1 MRITCPQCQ
10 AGYEVDPEKIPSSG
24 LRVRCPQCER
34 VFSVKVAQAA
44 STTMSGQPPV
54 SGPVPTMVGAP
65 RPPAPAG
72 MTMVGMAPPQPPAA
86 ATDPDAPV
94 PLPGRAA
101 PPAPPE
107 PLREEEFFPPSGTPE
122 RAPEPAEPVVAEP
135 PEHFTS
141 PTGAIPL
148 PAPPGGGTSPHWPP
162 PEDPE
167 VLAATLAPEPAP
179 PDEPFEPIQDLVP
192 DEPDVMDALVE
203 PAPDVEDAV
212 PAEEPPPEPLT
223 FGEVPL
229 DHEAAPDPF
238 AAAVPREPAPADRP
252 DEELEMLFTAGG
264 ESAPPPPPPRKALP
278 AGFRIRRPS
287 GRVFGPFSENEIVEM
302 LGKGELNGNED
313 VAPGDGDDWI
323 AIGVAGP
330 FEAAV
335 KRMNEAPL
343 VPASPA
349 PTAAGSVPAPFQP
362 RMQGGFRE
370 KAVSLPMSRKR
381 MVGLGAVAGAVLL
394 VAGVGVAGSLT
405 RHGPFF
411 WKVFRSKSDPAVAK
425 LAAEG
430 RQALAL
436 DAYPSDQKALQL
448 AQQGLGIRGDDPQG
462 VRLLAGASA
471 ALAARGAD
479 GQVARARQL
488 AAALATETPSSPD
501 ALEARLAVTLAS
513 GEDPAQAAAAL
524 EKVLP
529 AQPDP
534 QTLFLLARAALTR
547 GDTARAASLL
557 DRLDAASPGSI
568 RSARLR
574 AAVAVR
580 KGDDAAAAAL
590 LEAALAK
597 DPGNAAAA
605 LDRAALLEKA
615 GDPGAEPILRGLL
628 EKERIDRLGPAERA
642 RARVLL
648 AGALARRGDGAGA
661 EAELAQAA
669 QDWAGATDARV
680 ALGRALL
687 RRGEPALAMAALEA
701 IPAASRTAAASAML
715 ARAQFAAG
723 KGAEATA
730 TLDAALA
737 RAPDDPG
744 LLLVKGATEIRAGR
758 TAEARKAFER
768 AAAKDPAGWEAPLAL
783 ARLAAADGNLEGAET
798 LLRTA
803 AEKGPAEPE
812 VLAAQGALAFV
823 RGDGSAAEA
832 FYGKALAADP
842 RNAPALSG
850 MARLAM
856 ARGDLAG
863 ARAFAEKAVAS
874 DPGSAEA
881 QLALG
886 WALWRAGEPEPARK
900 ALETALALDPRAA
913 LARVR
918 LGALLL
924 EQKKSDEAMK
934 QLDHATNLDAN
945 LAEAQF
951 WLGKALLA
959 KGETSSALDRLR
971 KATQLAPGEAAYQVQ
986 LGEALERSVQL
997 PDAATA
1003 YRAAIAAAPRA
1014 PEGYEHLGRLFAL
1027 QGDCKQAMP
1036 QFQKALEAA
1045 PTRESAR
1052 IELAGCQAK
1061 TGRADGGGGQ
1071 LPEGAQGG
1079 SLARRGLLP
1088 HCTDGERGPG
1098 AQGGGALVRE
1108 GCDGRAPEPHAAPV
1122 PRVLEQGART
1132 EGAGHPGVPQV
1143 PGRAS
1148 RRRRQEGRRAGDRGP
1163 GRETVDPLRC
1173 VTHMGRII
1181 LASAATRLGVDLA
1194 CQMEVS

>member
-10 AGYEVDPEKIPSSG
+10 AGYDVDPEKIPPSG

-44 STTMSGQPPV
+44 PTTLSGQPPV

-72 MTMVGMAPPQPPAA
+72 MTMVGMARPQPPAA
-86 ATDPDAPV
+86 ATDPDDPV
-94 PLPGRAA
+94 PLPGRA
-101 PPAPPE
+101 PPLEPE
-107 PLREEEFFPPSGTPE
+107 PPRDEEFFPPPGTAE
-122 RAPEPAEPVVAEP
+122 LAPEPAEAVVVAP
-135 PEHFTS
+135 PETFTS

-148 PAPPGGGTSPHWPP
+148 PAPPGGGTSPPWPP
-162 PEDPE
+162 PEDPG
-167 VLAATLAPEPAP
+167 AAADTLAPEPAP
-179 PDEPFEPIQDLVP
+179 EDEPFEPIQDLVP
-192 DEPDVMDALVE
+192 DEPEVMDVMDAAVE
-203 PAPDVEDAV
+203 PAPDAGDGLA
-212 PAEEPPPEPLT
+212 AEEPPPEPMS

-229 DHEAAPDPF
+229 DHGAAPDPF
-238 AAAVPREPAPADRP
+238 AAAAARAPAPASPP

-264 ESAPPPPPPRKALP
+264 GSPPPPSPPPPRRTEA

-313 VAPGDGDDWI
+313 VAPGDGEDWI
-323 AIGVAGP
+323 AIGAAGP

-343 VPASPA
+343 VPAAPGPA
-349 PTAAGSVPAPFQP
+349 APGSIPAPFQP

-370 KAVSLPMSRKR
+370 KAASFTLSPRRK
-381 MVGLGAVAGAVLL
+381 VVLGAVAGAVLL

-411 WKVFRSKSDPAVAK
+411 WKILRSRSDPAVAK

-436 DAYPSDQKALQL
+436 DAFPSDQKALQL
-448 AQQGLGIRGDDPQG
+448 ALQGLGIRGDDPQG

-471 ALAARGAD
+471 ALAGRGAD
-479 GQVARARQL
+479 GQLARARQSATAL
-488 AAALATETPSSPD
+488 AAETPDSPD
-501 ALEARLAVTLAS
+501 AREALLGVALAS
-513 GEDPAQAAAAL
+513 GEDPGPAAAAL

-534 QTLFLLARAALTR
+534 QTLFLLARAAFTR

-557 DRLDAASPGSI
+557 DRLDAALPGSI

-574 AAVAVR
+574 AAIALK
-580 KGDDAAAAAL
+580 KGDDAGARAV

-605 LDRAALLEKA
+605 LDRGALLEKA
-615 GDPGAEPILRGLL
+615 GDPGAEPVLKGLL
-628 EKERIDRLGPAERA
+628 EKDRIDRLGPAERS

-648 AGALARRGDGAGA
+648 AGALARRGDDAGA
-661 EAELAQAA
+661 EAELALAA
-669 QDWAGATDARV
+669 QDWAGATDARI
-680 ALGRALL
+680 ALGRLL
-687 RRGEPALAMAALEA
+687 LQRGEPGLAAAALAD
-701 IPAASRTAAASAML
+701 IPAPGRTAAVSAML
-715 ARAQFAAG
+715 ARAQLASG
-723 KGAEATA
+723 KGAEAAA
-730 TLDAALA
+730 TVDAAQA
-737 RAPDDPG
+737 RFPDDPG
-744 LLLVKGATEIRAGR
+744 LLLVKGLMDIRAGR
-758 TAEARKAFER
+758 TAEARKAFEK
-768 AAAKDPAGWEAPLAL
+768 AAAKDPAGWQAPLAL
-783 ARLAAADGNLEGAET
+783 ARLAAAEGNLEGAEAQ
-798 LLRTA
+798 LKIA
-803 AEKGPAEPE
+803 VEKGPAEAE
-812 VLAAQGALAFV
+812 VLAAQGALAFL
-823 RGDGSAAEA
+823 RGDASGAEA

-842 RNAPALSG
+842 RSAPALSG

-863 ARAFAEKAVAS
+863 GRAYAEKAVAA

-881 QLALG
+881 QLVLG

-900 ALETALALDPRAA
+900 ALETALALDPRGA

-924 EQKKSDEAMK
+924 EQKKADEAMQ
-934 QLDHATNLDAN
+934 QLDHATNLDAS

-959 KGETSSALDRLR
+959 KGETSNAIDRLR
-971 KATQLAPGEAAYQVQ
+971 RATQLAPGEASYQIQ
-986 LGEALERSVQL
+986 LGEALERAVQL
-997 PDAATA
+997 PDAANA

-1027 QGDCKQAMP
+1027 QGDCKQAIP

-1045 PTRESAR
+1045 PSRESAR
-1052 IELAGCQAK
+1052 IELAGCQAR
-1061 TGRADGGGGQ
+1061 TGRAAEAVATYQKALKGDPSRVDVYY
-1071 LPEGAQGG
+1071 LIARAVNEAQG
-1079 SLARRGLLP
+1079 LKAAVPWYERAVTAEPANPMP
-1088 HCTDGERGPG
+1088 HLYLGYWNKERGQK
-1098 AQGGGALVRE
+1098 AQAIQEFRRYLAERPDADDKKDVEREIEDLGGK
-1108 GCDGRAPEPHAAPV
+1108 P
-1122 PRVLEQGART
+1122 
-1132 EGAGHPGVPQV
+1132 
-1143 PGRAS
+1143 
-1148 RRRRQEGRRAGDRGP
+1148 
-1163 GRETVDPLRC
+1163 
-1173 VTHMGRII
+1173 
-1181 LASAATRLGVDLA
+1181 
-1194 CQMEVS
+1194 